1 MYVPFQFPEP
11 RKCLHFCAAVV
22 PGAALYTSPVYQFA
36 FLNKLIRLTSCYPL
50 LTFEVYGLNN
60 VFEFT
65 KLLLSKSSFVAR
77 KSRSLARWSG
87 TLGLTDANY
96 GIQDR

>member
-1 MYVPFQFPEP
+1 MLKYKVLVKMACLEWMYVPFQFPEP

-50 LTFEVYGLNN
+50 LTFEV
-60 VFEFT
+60 
-65 KLLLSKSSFVAR
+65 
-77 KSRSLARWSG
+77 
-87 TLGLTDANY
+87 
-96 GIQDR
+96 